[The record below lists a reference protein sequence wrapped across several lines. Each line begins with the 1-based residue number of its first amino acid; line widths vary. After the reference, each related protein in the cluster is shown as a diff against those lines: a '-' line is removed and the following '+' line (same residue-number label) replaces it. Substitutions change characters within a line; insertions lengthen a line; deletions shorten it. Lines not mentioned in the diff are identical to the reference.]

1 MSDPDPRSMGV
12 EYRIR
17 ASPTSSPEEIV
28 NQLVAQLVPYLRQV
42 FSQYTVV
49 YRVRV
54 IIQPVFVKTPKPPV
68 TLSVVTRAPI
78 RDGDAGDD
86 DGDALEQEEEE

>member
-54 IIQPVFVKTPKPPV
+54 IIQPVFVKTPRPPV
-68 TLSVVTRAPI
+68 TLSVVTKSPI
-78 RDGDAGDD
+78 KDTDADGSSGDE
-86 DGDALEQEEEE
+86 LEEEEEE

>member
-1 MSDPDPRSMGV
+1 MSDPDQRSMGV

-42 FSQYTVV
+42 FGQYSVV

-68 TLSVVTRAPI
+68 TLSVVTRSPI
-78 RDGDAGDD
+78 RDTDADSNGDNE
-86 DGDALEQEEEE
+86 LEEEEEE

>member
-1 MSDPDPRSMGV
+1 MSSPDQRSMGV

-17 ASPTSSPEEIV
+17 ASPTSSPDEIV

-68 TLSVVTRAPI
+68 TLSVVTRAPVSEN
-78 RDGDAGDD
+78 GG
-86 DGDALEQEEEE
+86 GNEVEEEEEE

>member
-1 MSDPDPRSMGV
+1 MSDPDQRSMGV

-68 TLSVVTRAPI
+68 TLSVVTKAPV
-78 RDGDAGDD
+78 RDGDTSD
-86 DGDALEQEEEE
+86 DGGDTLEEEEEE

>member
-1 MSDPDPRSMGV
+1 MSSPDQRSMGV

-54 IIQPVFVKTPKPPV
+54 IIQPVFVKTPKPSV
-68 TLSVVTRAPI
+68 TLSVVTRSPVSEN
-78 RDGDAGDD
+78 GG
-86 DGDALEQEEEE
+86 GNELEEEEEE

>member
-54 IIQPVFVKTPKPPV
+54 VIQPVFVKTPKPPV
-68 TLSVVTRAPI
+68 TLSVVTRSPVSE
-78 RDGDAGDD
+78 DGGGGD
-86 DGDALEQEEEE
+86 GGGELEEEEEE

>member
-54 IIQPVFVKTPKPPV
+54 IIQPVFVKTPRPPV
-68 TLSVVTRAPI
+68 TLTVVTRSPVSE
-78 RDGDAGDD
+78 GDSG
-86 DGDALEQEEEE
+86 GELGEGEEE

>member
-1 MSDPDPRSMGV
+1 MSDPDQRSMGV

-54 IIQPVFVKTPKPPV
+54 IIQPVFVRTPKPPV
-68 TLSVVTRAPI
+68 TLSVVTRAPV
-78 RDGDAGDD
+78 RDSDM
-86 DGDALEQEEEE
+86 DGGGNDELEEEEEE

>member
-1 MSDPDPRSMGV
+1 MSDPEERTVGV

-54 IIQPVFVKTPKPPV
+54 IIQPVFVKTPRPPV
-68 TLSVVTRAPI
+68 TLTVVTRAPVNES
-78 RDGDAGDD
+78 DG
-86 DGDALEQEEEE
+86 GDALEEGEGE

>member
-1 MSDPDPRSMGV
+1 MSSPDQRSMGV

-68 TLSVVTRAPI
+68 TLSVVTRSPVSEN
-78 RDGDAGDD
+78 GG
-86 DGDALEQEEEE
+86 GNELEEEEEE

>member
-1 MSDPDPRSMGV
+1 MSEPDQRSMGV

-54 IIQPVFVKTPKPPV
+54 IIQPVFVKTPKPSV
-68 TLSVVTRAPI
+68 TLSVVTRSPVSE
-78 RDGDAGDD
+78 DGG
-86 DGDALEQEEEE
+86 GNELEEEEEE

>member
-1 MSDPDPRSMGV
+1 MSDPDQRSMGV

-68 TLSVVTRAPI
+68 TLSVVTRSPVSE
-78 RDGDAGDD
+78 DSGGDMS
-86 DGDALEQEEEE
+86 EEEEEE

>member
-1 MSDPDPRSMGV
+1 MSSPDQRSMGV

-54 IIQPVFVKTPKPPV
+54 IIQPVFVAHSSRTCARCSAS
-68 TLSVVTRAPI
+68 TLWCI
-78 RDGDAGDD
+78 GLG
-86 DGDALEQEEEE
+86 

>member
-1 MSDPDPRSMGV
+1 MSDPEERTVGV

-54 IIQPVFVKTPKPPV
+54 IIQPVFVKTPRPPV
-68 TLSVVTRAPI
+68 TLTVVTRAPVNES
-78 RDGDAGDD
+78 DGG
-86 DGDALEQEEEE
+86 GELEEGEGE